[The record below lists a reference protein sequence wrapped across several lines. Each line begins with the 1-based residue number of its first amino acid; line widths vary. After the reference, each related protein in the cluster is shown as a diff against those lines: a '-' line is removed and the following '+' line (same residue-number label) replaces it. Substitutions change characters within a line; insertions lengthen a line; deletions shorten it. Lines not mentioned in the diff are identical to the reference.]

1 MNMEEEPED
10 SLWLDYLIEPTI
22 LETFVTY
29 CKDLLSDGA
38 HNASTQRMCDEMI
51 IAADNIWQ
59 DIQPEVT
66 GFDCRK
72 GCSWCC
78 HQSVS
83 VTWPELL
90 NVFDYLKNNLTLVQ
104 IEELKKKSKKNAN
117 DIKKRFHDSSSG
129 PFHGIGCIFLE
140 DNICTIHETRPL
152 QCRGGFSEEENYCKS
167 LLHDTK
173 NTQKAVEE
181 GRLTGKFLIAPK
193 LIYNSAQVAMTYAM
207 SDEGLGGSTYE
218 LTVAISILI
227 EKLGNDDEGTLLEK
241 ELKAALIPQNFQV

>member
-1 MNMEEEPED
+1 MNKKQEPED
-10 SLWLDYLIEPTI
+10 LLWLDYLIEPTI
-22 LETFVTY
+22 LETFVNY

-38 HNASTQRMCDEMI
+38 NNASTQLMSNEII

-59 DIQPEVT
+59 DIEPEVT

-90 NVFDYLKNNLTLVQ
+90 NVFDYLKNNLTQVQ
-104 IEELKKKSKKNAN
+104 IEELKKKSKENA
-117 DIKKRFHDSSSG
+117 DEIKKRFYDSSSG
-129 PFHGIGCIFLE
+129 PFHGIECIFLE

-207 SDEGLGGSTYE
+207 SDEGLRGSTYE

-227 EKLGNDDEGTLLEK
+227 EKLGNGDEGTLLEK